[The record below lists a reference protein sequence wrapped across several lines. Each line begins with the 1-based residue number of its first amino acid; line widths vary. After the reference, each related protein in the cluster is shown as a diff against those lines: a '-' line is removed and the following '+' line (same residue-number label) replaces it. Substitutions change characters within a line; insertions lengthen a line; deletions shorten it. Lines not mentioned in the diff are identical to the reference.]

1 MTMSAVHHTGII
13 VKNLDRSIYFYHDI
27 LGLEFSNEPSP
38 WFEGEELAAAVGVP
52 GAKLRQVC
60 LDVGPNSILELLE
73 YANRPEDNDEPIQQ
87 NYLGAM
93 HVALRVDDIVATKAE
108 LESKGVEFL
117 SEVNSVDEGVLAGWR
132 WVYFHDPD
140 RIPLELVQVAYY
152 QEDERKAGIAEYL
165 ATRPSLESLTEGS

>member
-1 MTMSAVHHTGII
+1 MRAVHHTGII

-38 WFEGEELAAAVGVP
+38 WFEGEELAQAVGVP
-52 GAKLRQVC
+52 GAKLRQVS
-60 LDVGPNSILELLE
+60 LLVGPNNTLELLE
-73 YANRPEDNDEPIQQ
+73 YANRPADNDDPIQQ

-93 HVALRVDDIVATKAE
+93 HVALHVDDIVAKKAE
-108 LESKGVEFL
+108 LEAKGVEFL

-140 RIPLELVQVAYY
+140 RIPLELVEVAYY
-152 QEDERKAGIAEYL
+152 NEDERKVGIAEYL
-165 ATRPSLESLTEGS
+165 ANRPSLESLS

>member
-1 MTMSAVHHTGII
+1 MRAVHHTGII

-38 WFEGEELAAAVGVP
+38 WFEGEELAQAVGVP
-52 GAKLRQVC
+52 GAKLRQVS
-60 LDVGPNSILELLE
+60 LLVGPNNTLELLE
-73 YANRPEDNDEPIQQ
+73 YANRPANNDDPIQQ

-93 HVALRVDDIVATKAE
+93 HVALHVDDIVAKKAE
-108 LESKGVEFL
+108 LEAKGVEFL

-140 RIPLELVQVAYY
+140 RIPLELVEVAYY
-152 QEDERKAGIAEYL
+152 NEDERKVGIAEYL
-165 ATRPSLESLTEGS
+165 ANRPSLESLS